1 MEKRMQNQNRK
12 NDGAFFFSFF
22 REIGDGVVITPQHLT
37 DQMVLVEIV
46 RGTARVQI
54 GTVRFLAA
62 ERDVFFVP
70 NNRVYAVC
78 SHNGEPLQLRAALF
92 DSNVV
97 MDDLCGFDSDLLYI
111 LSVCSARE
119 MRADPVLSTELQD
132 FLHRALDELEDE
144 WMEKEFCYRLR
155 IRGIVLHMMTTLLRS
170 FAQQQNGTNAYK
182 NVLRL
187 RPALEHLNRDFQER
201 IRLSD
206 LSQMVSLADDYF
218 GKLFRICTGQTP
230 LEYLNDVRLNYALG
244 LMLEDGAKQI
254 QEIAR
259 ISGFSGR
266 DYFTQTFREAMLVTP
281 VEYRKQKNVP
291 PIFESVQ
298 KTVLNE

>member
-22 REIGDGVVITPQHLT
+22 REGGDGVVITPRYLT
-37 DQMVLVEIV
+37 DQIASVEIV

-54 GTVRFLAA
+54 GTMRFLAM

-70 NNRVYAVC
+70 NHCVYAVC
-78 SHNGEPLQLRAALF
+78 SHNGEPLELRGVLF
-92 DSNVV
+92 DSNIVT
-97 MDDLCGFDSDLLYI
+97 DDLCGFDRDLLYI

-119 MRADPVLSTELQD
+119 MSTDPILSAGLRE
-132 FLHRALDELEDE
+132 FLHHTLDELEDE
-144 WMEKEFCYRLR
+144 WLEKEFCYRLR
-155 IRGIVLHMMTTLLRS
+155 IRGIILHMMTRLLRS

-206 LSQMVSLADDYF
+206 LSQTVSLAEDYF
-218 GKLFRICTGQTP
+218 GKLFKICTGRTP
-230 LEYLNDVRLNYALG
+230 LEYLNDVRLNYALA

-254 QEIAR
+254 QQIAKA
-259 ISGFSGR
+259 SGFSGR

-291 PIFESVQ
+291 PIPEPSP
-298 KTVLNE
+298 KTDLNE